1 MKMKYDVTAKEFA
14 SQITSTLARY
24 FGVKPEDATKS
35 QIYRA
40 TCMCVRDILTQT
52 RVNFKKRVREQNAKQ
67 IYYMS
72 MEFLLGRSLKNHLF
86 NMGITDEV
94 KEAVE
99 SFGVSMDEI
108 YAFEPDAGLGNG
120 GLGRLAAAYMDA
132 LTSRGYAASG
142 FSILYDYGIFKQ
154 VIVDG
159 WQLEQPDDWLKM
171 GDVWLAP
178 RLEEVYEVKFGG
190 VVDQHWE
197 NGRLIVNQ
205 RDCTIVNAV
214 PYDMNISGYDT
225 DTVNRIRLW
234 KSQAPQDFDMSLFS
248 RGEYVKATA
257 AKAMAESIN
266 KVLYPADDHIEGK
279 SLRLKQQYFFV
290 SASIQSILRRH
301 LKTNPSLDNLADC
314 VAIHINDTHPTLCIP
329 ELMRILLDEY
339 GYGWDQAWDITT
351 HTVSYTN
358 HTVMAEALEKWPQD
372 LFQNLLPRIFQI
384 VHEINQRFCDELW
397 RYYPNNWD
405 TVTRNAILS
414 NGQVKMANL
423 CLATSHTINGVSALH
438 SDILKHDVFADY
450 YRMHPEKFTN
460 VTNGITHRRWTA
472 QANPRLAEFITEHIG
487 DKWLKD
493 ADALQD
499 LQKFMGDR
507 QTLDRLAE
515 IKHENKKDLA
525 KYILE
530 HNNVVVDPDSIFDV
544 QVKRMHEYKRQLLNA
559 LNILDLYLR
568 LKENPNLDIQPRTFI
583 FGAKAASAYYM
594 AKQIIRF
601 ICTLGDVI
609 NNDPDIKGKI
619 KVVFIENYRVTLAEM
634 IMPAAEVSEQISL
647 AGKEASG
654 TGNMKFMING
664 ALTIGT
670 LDGANVEIH
679 QEVGDGN
686 IFLFGLLA
694 NEVEELW
701 RKGYDP
707 SHYYQTNAR
716 IKRLIDTIRRGI
728 GGISFSEIAD
738 SLTTGRGGQPDS
750 YMVLADFESYSN
762 AQDRVNATYL
772 DKEMWNRMS
781 LVNIA
786 KAGFFAA
793 DRAVE
798 EYAQRI
804 WGLDRIKK

>member
-1 MKMKYDVTAKEFA
+1 MKFKVTEQEFKTYVTGVL
-14 SQITSTLARY
+14 SSY
-24 FGVKPEDATKS
+24 FGVKPEDASKA

-40 TCMCVRDILTQT
+40 TCMVVRDLLTNK
-52 RVNFKKRVREQNAKQ
+52 RVDFKKVCHEKNAKQ
-67 IYYMS
+67 VYYMS
-72 MEFLLGRSLKNHLF
+72 MEFLLGRSLRNHLF
-86 NMGITDEV
+86 NMGITEQV
-94 KEAVE
+94 TKAVE

-108 YAFEPDAGLGNG
+108 YNFEPDAGLGNG
-120 GLGRLAAAYMDA
+120 GLGRLAAAYMDS
-132 LTSRGYAASG
+132 LTSCGYPASG

-154 VIVDG
+154 RIVDG

-178 RLEEVYEVKFGG
+178 RLEEVYQVKFGG
-190 VVDQHWE
+190 VVDQNWCD
-197 NGRLIVNQ
+197 GKLTVTQ
-205 RDCTIVNAV
+205 RDCTIVDAV

-225 DTVNRIRLW
+225 DAVNRIRLW
-234 KSQAPQDFDMSLFS
+234 HSQAPQDFDINMFS
-248 RGEYVKATA
+248 RGEYLKASE

-329 ELMRILLDEY
+329 ELMRLLLDEY

-351 HTVSYTN
+351 HCISYTN
-358 HTVMAEALEKWPQD
+358 HTVMAEALEKWPQN
-372 LFQNLLPRIFQI
+372 LFQGLLPRIFQI
-384 VHEINQRFCDELW
+384 VQEINQRFCNELW
-397 RYYPNNWD
+397 AFYPNNWD
-405 TVTRNAILS
+405 VVNRNAVLS

-423 CLATSHTINGVSALH
+423 CLVTSHTINGVSALH
-438 SDILKHDVFADY
+438 SEILKNDVFADY

-460 VTNGITHRRWTA
+460 VTNGITHRRWVA
-472 QANPRLAEFITEHIG
+472 QANPRLAKLINDLIG

-493 ADALQD
+493 PNALQELED
-499 LQKFMGDR
+499 HIGDK
-507 QTLDRLAE
+507 QVLARLAQ
-515 IKHENKKDLA
+515 IKRANKEDLA
-525 KYILE
+525 KYILAQ
-530 HNNVVVDPDSIFDV
+530 NNVVVDPDSIFDV
-544 QVKRMHEYKRQLLNA
+544 QVKRLHEYKRQLLNA

-568 LKENPNLDIQPRTFI
+568 IKENPNLDIQPRTFI

-601 ICTLGDVI
+601 ICALGDLV
-609 NNDPDIKGKI
+609 NNDPDVKGKL
-619 KVVFIENYRVTLAEM
+619 KVVFLENYRVTLAEM

-686 IFLFGLLA
+686 IFLFGMLA

-701 RKGYDP
+701 KKGYHP
-707 SHYYQTNAR
+707 SHYYQTNPR
-716 IKRLIDTIRRGI
+716 IKRLIDTLRQGV
-728 GGISFSEIAD
+728 GGISFGEIAD
-738 SLTTGRGGQPDS
+738 SLTTGRGGQPDI
-750 YMVLADFESYSN
+750 YMVLADFDSYSA
-762 AQDRVNATYL
+762 AQERVNATYL
-772 DKEMWNRMS
+772 DKDTWNRMS

-793 DRAVE
+793 DRSVE

-804 WGLDRIKK
+804 WNLQKICH

>member
-1 MKMKYDVTAKEFA
+1 MKFKVTEQEFKTYVTGVL
-14 SQITSTLARY
+14 SSY
-24 FGVKPEDATKS
+24 FGVKPEDASKA

-40 TCMCVRDILTQT
+40 TCMVVRDLLTNK
-52 RVNFKKRVREQNAKQ
+52 RVDFKKVCHEKNAKQ
-67 IYYMS
+67 VYYMS
-72 MEFLLGRSLKNHLF
+72 MEFLLGRSLRNHLF
-86 NMGITDEV
+86 NMGITEQV
-94 KEAVE
+94 TKAVE

-108 YAFEPDAGLGNG
+108 YNFEPDAGLGNG
-120 GLGRLAAAYMDA
+120 GLGRLAAAYMDS
-132 LTSRGYAASG
+132 LTSCGYPASG

-154 VIVDG
+154 RIVDG

-178 RLEEVYEVKFGG
+178 RLEEVYQVKFGG
-190 VVDQHWE
+190 VVDQNWCD
-197 NGRLIVNQ
+197 GKLTVTQ
-205 RDCTIVNAV
+205 RDCTIVDAV

-225 DTVNRIRLW
+225 DAVNRIRLW
-234 KSQAPQDFDMSLFS
+234 HSQAPQDFDINMFS
-248 RGEYVKATA
+248 RGEYLKASE

-329 ELMRILLDEY
+329 ELMRLLLDEY

-351 HTVSYTN
+351 HCISYTN
-358 HTVMAEALEKWPQD
+358 HTVMAEALEKWPQN
-372 LFQNLLPRIFQI
+372 LFQGLLPRIFQI
-384 VHEINQRFCDELW
+384 VQEINQRFCNELW
-397 RYYPNNWD
+397 AFYPNNWD
-405 TVTRNAILS
+405 VVNRNAVLS

-423 CLATSHTINGVSALH
+423 CLVTSHTINGVSALH
-438 SDILKHDVFADY
+438 SEILKNDVFADY

-460 VTNGITHRRWTA
+460 VTNGITHRRWVA
-472 QANPRLAEFITEHIG
+472 QANPRLAKLINDLIG

-493 ADALQD
+493 PNALQELED
-499 LQKFMGDR
+499 HIGDK
-507 QTLDRLAE
+507 QVLARLAQ
-515 IKHENKKDLA
+515 IKRANKEDLA
-525 KYILE
+525 KYILAQ
-530 HNNVVVDPDSIFDV
+530 NNVVVDPDSIFDV
-544 QVKRMHEYKRQLLNA
+544 QVKRLHEYKRQLLNA

-568 LKENPNLDIQPRTFI
+568 IKENPNLDIQPRTFI

-601 ICTLGDVI
+601 ICALGDLV
-609 NNDPDIKGKI
+609 NNDPDVKGKL
-619 KVVFIENYRVTLAEM
+619 KVVFLENYRVTLAEM

-664 ALTIGT
+664 AITVGT

-686 IFLFGLLA
+686 IFLFGMLA

-701 RKGYDP
+701 KKGYHP
-707 SHYYQTNAR
+707 SHYYQTNPR
-716 IKRLIDTIRRGI
+716 IKRLIDTLRQGV
-728 GGISFSEIAD
+728 GGISFGEIAD

-750 YMVLADFESYSN
+750 YMVLADFDSYSA
-762 AQDRVNATYL
+762 AQERVNATYL
-772 DKEMWNRMS
+772 DKDTWNRMS

-793 DRAVE
+793 DRSVE

-804 WGLDRIKK
+804 WNLQKICH

>member
-1 MKMKYDVTAKEFA
+1 MKFKVTEQEFKTYVTGVL
-14 SQITSTLARY
+14 SSY
-24 FGVKPEDATKS
+24 FGVKPEDASKA

-40 TCMCVRDILTQT
+40 TCMVVRDLLTNK
-52 RVNFKKRVREQNAKQ
+52 RVDFKKVCHEKNAKQ
-67 IYYMS
+67 VYYMS
-72 MEFLLGRSLKNHLF
+72 MEFLLGRSLRNHLF
-86 NMGITDEV
+86 NMGITEQV
-94 KEAVE
+94 TKAVE

-108 YAFEPDAGLGNG
+108 YNFEPDAGLGNG
-120 GLGRLAAAYMDA
+120 GLGRLAAAYMDS
-132 LTSRGYAASG
+132 LTSCGYPASG

-154 VIVDG
+154 RIVDG

-178 RLEEVYEVKFGG
+178 RLEEVYQVKFGG
-190 VVDQHWE
+190 VVDQNWCD
-197 NGRLIVNQ
+197 GKLTVTQ
-205 RDCTIVNAV
+205 RDCTIVDAV

-225 DTVNRIRLW
+225 DAVNRIRLW
-234 KSQAPQDFDMSLFS
+234 HSQAPQDFNINMFS
-248 RGEYVKATA
+248 RGEYLKASE

-329 ELMRILLDEY
+329 ELMRLLLDEY

-351 HTVSYTN
+351 HCISYTN
-358 HTVMAEALEKWPQD
+358 HTVMAEALEKWPQN
-372 LFQNLLPRIFQI
+372 LFQGLLPRIFQI
-384 VHEINQRFCDELW
+384 VQEINQRFCNELW
-397 RYYPNNWD
+397 AFYPNNWD
-405 TVTRNAILS
+405 VVNRNAVLS

-423 CLATSHTINGVSALH
+423 CLVTSHTINGVSALH
-438 SDILKHDVFADY
+438 SEILKNDVFADY

-460 VTNGITHRRWTA
+460 VTNGITHRRWVA
-472 QANPRLAEFITEHIG
+472 QANPRLAKLINDLIG

-493 ADALQD
+493 PNALQELED
-499 LQKFMGDR
+499 HIGDK
-507 QTLDRLAE
+507 QVLARLAQ
-515 IKHENKKDLA
+515 IKRANKEDLA
-525 KYILE
+525 KYILAQ
-530 HNNVVVDPDSIFDV
+530 NNVVVDPDSIFDV
-544 QVKRMHEYKRQLLNA
+544 QVKRLHEYKRQLLNA

-568 LKENPNLDIQPRTFI
+568 IKENPNLDIQPRTFI

-601 ICTLGDVI
+601 ICALGDLV
-609 NNDPDIKGKI
+609 NNDPDVKGKL
-619 KVVFIENYRVTLAEM
+619 KVVFLENYRVTLAEM

-686 IFLFGLLA
+686 IFLFGMLA

-701 RKGYDP
+701 KKGYHP
-707 SHYYQTNAR
+707 SHYYQTNPR
-716 IKRLIDTIRRGI
+716 IKRLIDTLRQGV
-728 GGISFSEIAD
+728 GGISFGEIAD

-750 YMVLADFESYSN
+750 YMVLADFDSYSA
-762 AQDRVNATYL
+762 AQERVNATYL
-772 DKEMWNRMS
+772 DKDTWNRMS

-793 DRAVE
+793 DRSVE

-804 WGLDRIKK
+804 WNLQKICH

>member
-1 MKMKYDVTAKEFA
+1 MKFKVTEQEFKTHVTGVL
-14 SQITSTLARY
+14 SSY
-24 FGVKPEDATKS
+24 FGVKPEDASKA

-40 TCMCVRDILTQT
+40 TCMVVRDLLTNK
-52 RVNFKKRVREQNAKQ
+52 RVDFKKVCHEKNAKQ
-67 IYYMS
+67 VYYMS
-72 MEFLLGRSLKNHLF
+72 MEFLLGRSLRNHLF
-86 NMGITDEV
+86 NMGITEQV
-94 KEAVE
+94 TKAVE

-108 YAFEPDAGLGNG
+108 YNFEPDAGLGNG
-120 GLGRLAAAYMDA
+120 GLGRLAAAYMDS
-132 LTSRGYAASG
+132 LTSCGYPASG

-154 VIVDG
+154 RIVDG

-178 RLEEVYEVKFGG
+178 RLEEVYQVKFGG
-190 VVDQHWE
+190 VVDQNWCD
-197 NGRLIVNQ
+197 GKLTVTQ
-205 RDCTIVNAV
+205 RDCTVVDAV

-225 DTVNRIRLW
+225 DAVNRIRLW
-234 KSQAPQDFDMSLFS
+234 HSQAPQDFDINMFS
-248 RGEYVKATA
+248 RGEYLKASE

-329 ELMRILLDEY
+329 ELMRLLLDEY

-351 HTVSYTN
+351 NCISYTN
-358 HTVMAEALEKWPQD
+358 HTVMAEALEKWPQN
-372 LFQNLLPRIFQI
+372 LFQGLLPRIFQI
-384 VHEINQRFCDELW
+384 VQEINQRFCNELW
-397 RYYPNNWD
+397 AFYPNNWD
-405 TVTRNAILS
+405 VVNRNAVLS

-423 CLATSHTINGVSALH
+423 CLVTSHTINGVSALH
-438 SDILKHDVFADY
+438 SEILKNDVFADY

-460 VTNGITHRRWTA
+460 VTNGITHRRWVA
-472 QANPRLAEFITEHIG
+472 QANPRLAELINDLIG

-493 ADALQD
+493 PNALQELED
-499 LQKFMGDR
+499 HIGDK
-507 QTLDRLAE
+507 QVLARLAQ
-515 IKHENKKDLA
+515 IKRANKEDLA
-525 KYILE
+525 KYILAQ
-530 HNNVVVDPDSIFDV
+530 NNVVVDPDSIFDV
-544 QVKRMHEYKRQLLNA
+544 QVKRLHEYKRQLLNA
-559 LNILDLYLR
+559 LNIFDLYLR
-568 LKENPNLDIQPRTFI
+568 IKENPNLDIQPRTFI

-601 ICTLGDVI
+601 ICALGDLV
-609 NNDPDIKGKI
+609 NNDPDVKGKL
-619 KVVFIENYRVTLAEM
+619 KVVFLENYRVTLAEM

-686 IFLFGLLA
+686 IFLFGMLA

-701 RKGYDP
+701 KKGYHP
-707 SHYYQTNAR
+707 SHYYQTNPR
-716 IKRLIDTIRRGI
+716 IKRLIDTLRQGV
-728 GGISFSEIAD
+728 GGISFGEIAD

-750 YMVLADFESYSN
+750 YMVLADFDSYSA
-762 AQDRVNATYL
+762 AQERVNATYL
-772 DKEMWNRMS
+772 DKETWNRMS

-793 DRAVE
+793 DRSVE

-804 WGLDRIKK
+804 WNLQKICH

>member
-1 MKMKYDVTAKEFA
+1 MKFKVTEQEFKTHVTGVL
-14 SQITSTLARY
+14 SSY
-24 FGVKPEDATKS
+24 FGVKPEDASKA

-40 TCMCVRDILTQT
+40 TCMVVRDLLTNK
-52 RVNFKKRVREQNAKQ
+52 RVDFKKVCHEKNAKQ
-67 IYYMS
+67 VYYMS
-72 MEFLLGRSLKNHLF
+72 MEFLLGRSLRNHLF
-86 NMGITDEV
+86 NMGITEQV
-94 KEAVE
+94 TKAVE

-108 YAFEPDAGLGNG
+108 YNFEPDAGLGNG
-120 GLGRLAAAYMDA
+120 GLGRLAAAYMDS
-132 LTSRGYAASG
+132 LTSCGYPASG

-154 VIVDG
+154 RIVDG

-178 RLEEVYEVKFGG
+178 RLEEVYQVKFGG
-190 VVDQHWE
+190 VVDQNWCD
-197 NGRLIVNQ
+197 GKLTVTQ
-205 RDCTIVNAV
+205 RDCTVVDAV

-225 DTVNRIRLW
+225 DAVNRIRLW
-234 KSQAPQDFDMSLFS
+234 HSQAPQDFDINMFS
-248 RGEYVKATA
+248 RGEYLKASE

-329 ELMRILLDEY
+329 ELMRLLLDEY

-351 HTVSYTN
+351 HCISYTN
-358 HTVMAEALEKWPQD
+358 HTVMAEALEKWPQN
-372 LFQNLLPRIFQI
+372 LFQGLLPRIFQI
-384 VHEINQRFCDELW
+384 VQEINQRFCNELW
-397 RYYPNNWD
+397 AFYPNNWD
-405 TVTRNAILS
+405 VVNRNAVLS

-423 CLATSHTINGVSALH
+423 CLVTSHTINGVSALH
-438 SDILKHDVFADY
+438 SEILKNDVFADY

-460 VTNGITHRRWTA
+460 VTNGITHRRWVA
-472 QANPRLAEFITEHIG
+472 QANPRLAKLINDLIG

-493 ADALQD
+493 PNALQELED
-499 LQKFMGDR
+499 HIGDK
-507 QTLDRLAE
+507 QVLARLAQ
-515 IKHENKKDLA
+515 IKRANKEDLA
-525 KYILE
+525 KYILAQ
-530 HNNVVVDPDSIFDV
+530 NNVVVDPDSIFDV
-544 QVKRMHEYKRQLLNA
+544 QVKRLHEYKRQLLNA

-568 LKENPNLDIQPRTFI
+568 IKENPNLDIQPRTFI

-601 ICTLGDVI
+601 ICALGDLV
-609 NNDPDIKGKI
+609 NNDPDVKGKL
-619 KVVFIENYRVTLAEM
+619 KVVFLENYRVTLAEM

-686 IFLFGLLA
+686 IFLFGMLA

-701 RKGYDP
+701 KKGYHP
-707 SHYYQTNAR
+707 SHYYQTNPR
-716 IKRLIDTIRRGI
+716 IKRLIDTLRQGV
-728 GGISFSEIAD
+728 GGISFGEIAD

-750 YMVLADFESYSN
+750 YMVLADFDSYSA
-762 AQDRVNATYL
+762 AQERVNATYL
-772 DKEMWNRMS
+772 DKDTWNRMS

-793 DRAVE
+793 DRSVE

-804 WGLDRIKK
+804 WNLQKVCQ

>member
-1 MKMKYDVTAKEFA
+1 MKFKVTQQEVKTRISDVLTN
-14 SQITSTLARY
+14 Y
-24 FGVKPEDATKS
+24 FGVKPEDASKA

-40 TCMCVRDILTQT
+40 TCMAIRDMLTAT
-52 RVNFKKRVREQNAKQ
+52 RVNFKKVCHQKNAKQ
-67 IYYMS
+67 VYYMS
-72 MEFLLGRSLKNHLF
+72 MEFLLGRSLRNHLF
-86 NMGITDEV
+86 NMGITDV
-94 KEAVE
+94 VTKAVE
-99 SFGVSMDEI
+99 SFGVDMNEI

-120 GLGRLAAAYMDA
+120 GLGRLAAAYMDS
-132 LTSRGYAASG
+132 LTSCGYPASG

-159 WQLEQPDDWLKM
+159 WQLEKPDEWLKG

-178 RLEEVYEVKFGG
+178 RLEETYQVKFGG
-190 VVDQHWE
+190 VVDQDWSDGH
-197 NGRLIVNQ
+197 LKVTQ
-205 RDCTIVNAV
+205 RDCTVVDAV

-225 DTVNRIRLW
+225 DAVNRIRLW
-234 KSQAPQDFDMSLFS
+234 HSQAPQDFDMSMFS
-248 RGEYVKATA
+248 KGEYVKASA

-301 LKTNPSLDNLADC
+301 LKTNPNLDNLADC

-329 ELMRILLDEY
+329 ELMRLLLDEY

-358 HTVMAEALEKWPQD
+358 HTVMAEALEKWPQS
-372 LFQNLLPRIFQI
+372 LFQSLLPRIFQI
-384 VHEINQRFCDELW
+384 VQEINQRFCGELW
-397 RYYPNNWD
+397 QYYPNNWD
-405 TVTRNAILS
+405 VVNRNAVLA

-423 CLATSHTINGVSALH
+423 CLVTSHTINGVSALH
-438 SDILKHDVFADY
+438 SDILKNDVFADY
-450 YRMHPEKFTN
+450 CRMHPEKFTN
-460 VTNGITHRRWTA
+460 VTNGITHRRWVA
-472 QANPRLAEFITEHIG
+472 QANPRLAEFITELIG
-487 DKWLKD
+487 DKWLKE
-493 ADALQD
+493 ADSLQD
-499 LQKFMGDR
+499 LQKYMGDK
-507 QTLDRLAE
+507 QVLDRLAE
-515 IKHENKKDLA
+515 IKRANKVDLA

-530 HNNVVVDPDSIFDV
+530 HNGVEVNPDSIFDV
-544 QVKRMHEYKRQLLNA
+544 QVKRLHEYKRQLLNA

-568 LKENPNLDIQPRTFI
+568 IKENPNLDIQPRTFI

-601 ICTLGDVI
+601 ICALGDLI
-609 NNDPDIKGKI
+609 NNDPDINGKI
-619 KVVFIENYRVTLAEM
+619 KVVFLENYRVTLAEM

-670 LDGANVEIH
+670 LDGANVEINK
-679 QEVGDGN
+679 EVGN
-686 IFLFGLLA
+686 ENMFLFGMLA
-694 NEVEELW
+694 DEVEALW
-701 RKGYDP
+701 KQGYNP
-707 SHYYQTNAR
+707 SHYYQTNPR
-716 IKRLIDTIRRGI
+716 IKRLIDMLRQGI
-728 GGISFSEIAD
+728 NGISFGEIAD
-738 SLTTGRGGQPDS
+738 SLTIGRGGQPDG
-750 YMVLADFESYSN
+750 YMVLADFDSYSQ
-762 AQDRVNATYL
+762 AQDRVNATYQ
-772 DKEMWNRMS
+772 DKDTWNRMS

-804 WGLDRIKK
+804 WGLSKICH

>member
-1 MKMKYDVTAKEFA
+1 MKFKVTEQEFKTYVTGVL
-14 SQITSTLARY
+14 SSY
-24 FGVKPEDATKS
+24 FGVKPEDASKA

-40 TCMCVRDILTQT
+40 TCMVVRDLLTNK
-52 RVNFKKRVREQNAKQ
+52 RVDFKKVCHEKNAKQ
-67 IYYMS
+67 VYYMS
-72 MEFLLGRSLKNHLF
+72 MEFLLGRSLRNHLF
-86 NMGITDEV
+86 NMGITEQV
-94 KEAVE
+94 TKAVE

-108 YAFEPDAGLGNG
+108 YNFEPDAGLGNG
-120 GLGRLAAAYMDA
+120 GLGRLAAAYMDS
-132 LTSRGYAASG
+132 LTSCGYPASG

-154 VIVDG
+154 RIVDG

-178 RLEEVYEVKFGG
+178 RLEEVYQVKFGG
-190 VVDQHWE
+190 VVDQNWCD
-197 NGRLIVNQ
+197 GKLTVTQ
-205 RDCTIVNAV
+205 RDCTIVDAV

-225 DTVNRIRLW
+225 DAVNRIRLW
-234 KSQAPQDFDMSLFS
+234 HSQAPQDFDINMFS
-248 RGEYVKATA
+248 RGEYLKASE

-329 ELMRILLDEY
+329 ELMRLLLDEY

-351 HTVSYTN
+351 HCISYTN
-358 HTVMAEALEKWPQD
+358 HTVMAEALEKWPQN
-372 LFQNLLPRIFQI
+372 LFQGLLPRIFQI
-384 VHEINQRFCDELW
+384 VQEINQRFCNELW
-397 RYYPNNWD
+397 AFYPNNWD
-405 TVTRNAILS
+405 VVNRNAVLS

-423 CLATSHTINGVSALH
+423 CLVTSHTINGVSALH
-438 SDILKHDVFADY
+438 SEILKNDVFADY

-460 VTNGITHRRWTA
+460 VTNGITHRRWVA
-472 QANPRLAEFITEHIG
+472 QANPRLAELINDLIG

-493 ADALQD
+493 PNALQELED
-499 LQKFMGDR
+499 HIGDK
-507 QTLDRLAE
+507 QVLARLAQ
-515 IKHENKKDLA
+515 IKRANKEDLA
-525 KYILE
+525 KYILAQ
-530 HNNVVVDPDSIFDV
+530 NNVVVDPDSIFDV
-544 QVKRMHEYKRQLLNA
+544 QVKRLHEYKRQLLNA

-568 LKENPNLDIQPRTFI
+568 IKENPNLDIQPRTFI

-601 ICTLGDVI
+601 ICELGDLV
-609 NNDPDIKGKI
+609 NNDPDVKGKL
-619 KVVFIENYRVTLAEM
+619 KVVFLENYRVTLAEM

-686 IFLFGLLA
+686 IFLFGMLA

-701 RKGYDP
+701 KKGYHP
-707 SHYYQTNAR
+707 SHYYQTNPR
-716 IKRLIDTIRRGI
+716 IKRLIDTLRQGV
-728 GGISFSEIAD
+728 GGISFGEIAD

-750 YMVLADFESYSN
+750 YMVLADFDSYSA
-762 AQDRVNATYL
+762 AQERVNATYL
-772 DKEMWNRMS
+772 DKDTWNRMS

-793 DRAVE
+793 DRSVE

-804 WGLDRIKK
+804 WNLQKICH

>member
-1 MKMKYDVTAKEFA
+1 MKFKVTEQEFKTHVTGVL
-14 SQITSTLARY
+14 SSY
-24 FGVKPEDATKS
+24 FGVKPEDASKA

-40 TCMCVRDILTQT
+40 TCMVVRDLLTNK
-52 RVNFKKRVREQNAKQ
+52 RVDFKKVCHEKNAKQ
-67 IYYMS
+67 VYYMS
-72 MEFLLGRSLKNHLF
+72 MEFLLGRSLRNHLF
-86 NMGITDEV
+86 NMGITEQV
-94 KEAVE
+94 TKAVE

-108 YAFEPDAGLGNG
+108 YNFEPDAGLGNG
-120 GLGRLAAAYMDA
+120 GLGRLAAAYMDS
-132 LTSRGYAASG
+132 LTSCGYPASG

-154 VIVDG
+154 RIVDG

-178 RLEEVYEVKFGG
+178 RLEEVYQVKFGG
-190 VVDQHWE
+190 VVDQNWCD
-197 NGRLIVNQ
+197 GKLTVTQ
-205 RDCTIVNAV
+205 RDCTVVDAV

-225 DTVNRIRLW
+225 DAVNRIRLW
-234 KSQAPQDFDMSLFS
+234 HSQAPQDFDINMFS
-248 RGEYVKATA
+248 RGEYLKASE

-329 ELMRILLDEY
+329 ELMRLLLDEY

-351 HTVSYTN
+351 HCISYTN
-358 HTVMAEALEKWPQD
+358 HTVMAEALEKWPQN
-372 LFQNLLPRIFQI
+372 LFQGLLPRIFQI
-384 VHEINQRFCDELW
+384 VQEINQRFCNELW
-397 RYYPNNWD
+397 AFYPNNWD
-405 TVTRNAILS
+405 VVNRNAVLS

-423 CLATSHTINGVSALH
+423 CLVTSHTINGVSALH
-438 SDILKHDVFADY
+438 SEILKNDVFADY

-460 VTNGITHRRWTA
+460 VTNGITHRRWVA
-472 QANPRLAEFITEHIG
+472 QANPRLAELINDLIG

-493 ADALQD
+493 PNALQELED
-499 LQKFMGDR
+499 HIGDK
-507 QTLDRLAE
+507 QVLARLAQ
-515 IKHENKKDLA
+515 IKRANKEDLA
-525 KYILE
+525 KYILAQ
-530 HNNVVVDPDSIFDV
+530 NNVVVDPDSIFDV
-544 QVKRMHEYKRQLLNA
+544 QVKRLHEYKRQLLNA

-568 LKENPNLDIQPRTFI
+568 IKENPNLDIQPRTFI

-601 ICTLGDVI
+601 ICALGDLV
-609 NNDPDIKGKI
+609 NNDPDVKGKL
-619 KVVFIENYRVTLAEM
+619 KVVFLENYRVTLAEM

-686 IFLFGLLA
+686 IFLFGMLA

-701 RKGYDP
+701 KKGYHP
-707 SHYYQTNAR
+707 SHYYQTNPR
-716 IKRLIDTIRRGI
+716 IKRLIDTLRQGV
-728 GGISFSEIAD
+728 GGISFGEIAD

-750 YMVLADFESYSN
+750 YMVLADFDSYSA
-762 AQDRVNATYL
+762 AQERVNATYL
-772 DKEMWNRMS
+772 DKDTWNRMS

-793 DRAVE
+793 DRSVE

-804 WGLDRIKK
+804 WNLQKICH